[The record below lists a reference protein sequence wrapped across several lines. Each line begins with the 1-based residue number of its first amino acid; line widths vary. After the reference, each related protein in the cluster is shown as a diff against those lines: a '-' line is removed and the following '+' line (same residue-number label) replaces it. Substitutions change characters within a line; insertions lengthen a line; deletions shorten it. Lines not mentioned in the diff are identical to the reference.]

1 MKNKNVSIYDQTTA
15 KMIDLINQIRTA
27 SLENELS
34 SIRADGRK
42 AAEAMQEGRSNIQNI
57 MESNRGGATGMHGFN
72 AENAQVCIANGNA
85 LVRGENAL
93 YKLLDDNSAVDCL
106 RAETKIQIKACQSH
120 GKLGLDFVKQHAE
133 KYPLFVEQGG
143 IYMIPQD
150 FFEKYDFFRSL
161 SAAEAGKM
169 DNPSY
174 HLWQY
179 IQNFTQENPDIKIE
193 PLVVGYKDVQA
204 NQIYETLDRAEYEQQ
219 KVTQERIEK
228 CVSEYQPTFKEG
240 VYVTFSSAAFECLID
255 GVILIFEKNSEGT
268 KIWKFNKTD
277 WQDLGKECAKGFVIG
292 GIRGAAVYTL
302 SNFTIVPASVAS
314 VFVTISI
321 NLARDAYDLKEG
333 RLNKAQFIQRN
344 ESNIID
350 VSCGAIGAGLGSKYI
365 AGLLPAVMGSN
376 LPAQIAG
383 TIIGNGVGML
393 VSFFLKKWLIHKKT
407 E

>member
-1 MKNKNVSIYDQTTA
+1 MKNNNVSTYDQTTA
-15 KMIDLINQIRTA
+15 KMIELVHRIRTA
-27 SLENELS
+27 SMENKLS
-34 SIRADGRK
+34 SIREDGIK
-42 AAEAMQEGRSNIQNI
+42 AAEAMKEGRTRIQNTI
-57 MESNRGGATGMHGFN
+57 ESNRGGSKGIHGFN

-85 LVRGENAL
+85 LVRGEDAL
-93 YKLLDDNSAVDCL
+93 YILLDDNSPIDCL
-106 RAETKIQIKACQSH
+106 RAETMIQIKACQSH
-120 GKLGLDFVKQHAE
+120 GKLGLDFIKQHAE

-143 IYMIPQD
+143 IYMIPHD
-150 FFEKYDFFRSL
+150 FFEKYDFLRNL
-161 SAAEAGKM
+161 SATEAGKM
-169 DNPSY
+169 DNPTY
-174 HLWQY
+174 HLWKY
-179 IQNFTQENPDIKIE
+179 IHNFTQENPDIVIE

-204 NQIYETLDRAEYEQQ
+204 NQIFETLDQAECEQQ
-219 KVTQERIEK
+219 KVIQQRIEK

-240 VYVTFSSAAFECLID
+240 AYVTFSSAAFECLVD

-268 KIWKFNKTD
+268 KIWEFNKTD

-333 RLNKAQFIQRN
+333 RLNKSQFIRRN

-365 AGLLPAVMGSN
+365 AGLLPTVMGSN
-376 LPAQIAG
+376 IPTQIVG

-393 VSFFLKKWLIHKKT
+393 VSFFLKKKLIR